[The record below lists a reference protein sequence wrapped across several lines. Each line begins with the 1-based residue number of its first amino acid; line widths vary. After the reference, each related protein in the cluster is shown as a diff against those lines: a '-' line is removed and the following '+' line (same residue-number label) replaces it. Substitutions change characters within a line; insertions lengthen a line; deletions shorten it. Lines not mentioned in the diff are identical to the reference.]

1 MTQSAVK
8 PGIPPAWQAKCSAKR
23 EAILSAIPTEWRIPA
38 PIPTPDVQ
46 PNVTGKYIQQYL
58 SPREVEITES
68 DAETIVSH
76 TTTGLWT
83 AVEVTLAFCHRAAVA
98 HQLVPC
104 LLEIFFDRALSTAKE
119 LDSYFTTHHK
129 PLGPLNGLPV
139 SLKDQ
144 FHISRVETTMGYVG
158 WIDTVEGKPLN
169 SLPPG
174 ERDTESELV
183 RLLRT
188 SGAVFYCKT
197 SVPTTLMAGETCN
210 HIIGYTF
217 NPLNRRLS
225 AGGSSG
231 GEGALL
237 ALRGSVVGF
246 GTDIGGS
253 IRVPA
258 AFNGIYGLRPSAGR
272 LPYEGAA
279 NSMDGQNTVLSVV
292 GPMATTVQGVK
303 LMVQAVL
310 AQEPWFADPLV
321 VELPWRHGVEERVR
335 GGIAD
340 KRLTFAFMDD
350 DGTVRS
356 HLPVQR
362 ALGLVRG
369 LLEQKGHRVIDW
381 NPPSHATAFDIAM
394 QAWHMDGGTDVQAH
408 RALAGEDQLPE
419 CFLQPS
425 DHLSAAQ
432 VAALNVK
439 KRNYQ
444 KAYMDYWNSTATLTG
459 TGRPVD
465 ALICPACPSVAV
477 RPGKFKYGV
486 YTTFVNVLDYS
497 SAVFPVTK
505 VDRSVDGSH
514 RPGVPLTEMD
524 AEVQSDYDPD
534 DCHGAP
540 VALQLVG
547 RRFEEEKVLGLV
559 EYVDRLIDEA
569 TQRM

>member
-1 MTQSAVK
+1 MT
-8 PGIPPAWQAKCSAKR
+8 PIPPAWQARASAKR

-38 PIPTPDVQ
+38 PIPTPDLQ
-46 PNVTGKYIQQYL
+46 PNVTGTYIQQYL
-58 SPREVEITES
+58 SPREIEITES
-68 DAETIVSH
+68 DTEDIVSR
-76 TTTGLWT
+76 TTTGTWT
-83 AVEVTLAFCHRAAVA
+83 AVEVASAFCHRAALA

-104 LLEIFFDRALSTAKE
+104 LLEICFDRALSTAKA
-119 LDSYFTTHHK
+119 LDSYFTTHQK
-129 PLGPLNGLPV
+129 PLGPLHGLPI

-144 FHISRVETTMGYVG
+144 FHMSGVETTMGYVG
-158 WIDTVEGKPLN
+158 WIDTFEGKPRT
-169 SLPPG
+169 SLPPH
-174 ERDTESELV
+174 ERDQESELV
-183 RLLRT
+183 RLLRA

-210 HIIGYTF
+210 NILGYTY
-217 NPLNRRLS
+217 NPVNRHLS

-237 ALRGSVVGF
+237 ALRGSTVGF

-258 AFNGIYGLRPSAGR
+258 AFNGIHGLRPSAGR
-272 LPYEGAA
+272 LPFEGVA
-279 NSMDGQNTVLSVV
+279 NSMDGQNTILSVV
-292 GPMATTVQGVK
+292 GPMATSVQGLK
-303 LMVQAVL
+303 LLVQAVL
-310 AQEPWFADPLV
+310 AQEPWFVDPLV
-321 VELPWRHGVEERVR
+321 VEMPWRHAAEERVR
-335 GGIAD
+335 AAAED
-340 KRLTFAFMDD
+340 KGLAFAIMED
-350 DGTVRS
+350 DGTVRP
-356 HLPVQR
+356 HPPVQR
-362 ALGLVRG
+362 ALGLVRS

-408 RALAGEDQLPE
+408 RALAGEEQLPE

-425 DHLSAAQ
+425 AHLSAAQ

-459 TGRPVD
+459 TARPVD

-477 RPGKFKYGV
+477 RPGRFKYGV

-497 SAVFPVTK
+497 SAVLPVTK
-505 VDRSVDGSH
+505 VDCVVDGEH
-514 RPGVPLTEMD
+514 RPAVPLSEMD
-524 AEVQSDYDPD
+524 AEVRSDYECD
-534 DCHGAP
+534 DCHGSP

-547 RRFEEEKVLGLV
+547 RRFEEEKVLSLV
-559 EYVDRLIDEA
+559 EYVEGLINEA